1 MVRFAGHFFAHRS
14 LLFLLLLYE
23 VSLIRVSYFR
33 FSVPIESSGTLDELK
48 QEQNHI
54 PDDWARYDEFY
65 GWIYY
70 KWDGLSVSG
79 FELVEIPSPHERINQ
94 LTTFDFG

>member
-54 PDDWARYDEFY
+54 PDD
-65 GWIYY
+65 
-70 KWDGLSVSG
+70 
-79 FELVEIPSPHERINQ
+79 
-94 LTTFDFG
+94 